1 MILEVVPN
9 VEFIFNNKK
18 KAYLKREKYTM
29 KTDMSDMKGFGSKN
43 ALSFN
48 MR

>member
-1 MILEVVPN
+1 MILEVKPN
-9 VEFIFNNKK
+9 IEYIFNDKK
-18 KAYLKREKYTM
+18 KAYLKREKGVM
-29 KTDMSDMKGFGSKN
+29 KADMSDMKGFGSKT